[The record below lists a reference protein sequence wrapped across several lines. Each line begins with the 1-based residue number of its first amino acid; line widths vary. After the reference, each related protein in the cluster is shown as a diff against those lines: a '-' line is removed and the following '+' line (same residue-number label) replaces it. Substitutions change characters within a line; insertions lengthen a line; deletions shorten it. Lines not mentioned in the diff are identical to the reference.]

1 VDALYAVR
9 GLAGV
14 ASASGQRKG
23 GLASSNLR
31 LCWRGRW
38 RWPAAGR
45 RRLHERRDDA
55 RDRVRAAGRAAA
67 PSRLRCVKRERGAG
81 RPQHQRHRRAH
92 ALARVAR

>member
-1 VDALYAVR
+1 MYALDAVR

-14 ASASGQRKG
+14 ATGQRKS

-31 LCWRGRW
+31 LRWRGRGRW

-55 RDRVRAAGRAAA
+55 RDRVRAAGRAAG
-67 PSRLRCVKRERGAG
+67 PSRLRCVKRQRGAG
-81 RPQHQRHRRAH
+81 RSQHERHRRAH